1 MKAVENA
8 NDTLAQ
14 SGAAHDTVVDYDE
27 IVNVRLQTSVG
38 DVIDMSRKVIPAVAF
53 SNESAELYVLNSHL
67 FTAYSHR
74 EDVVNLR
81 CSGWVGNQFFQF
93 LAFQLVEI
101 LVHSLYKT
109 EESHFGSVWNIRKN
123 SMLYITINGR
133 KNLIY
138 QSPA

>member
-53 SNESAELYVLNSHL
+53 SNESAELYH
-67 FTAYSHR
+67 
-74 EDVVNLR
+74 
-81 CSGWVGNQFFQF
+81 NQWQ
-93 LAFQLVEI
+93 
-101 LVHSLYKT
+101 
-109 EESHFGSVWNIRKN
+109 EESDLPVSC
-123 SMLYITINGR
+123 
-133 KNLIY
+133 LIPCARDKCRNHY
-138 QSPA
+138 RD